1 MFKRVIAVA
10 PAQVSRIASTT
21 LSTARPQFIQSLTP
35 SVSIASQNVA
45 RRSYHEKVLDHYNNP
60 RNVGSMSK
68 NDTDVGTGLVGA
80 PACGDVMK
88 LQIKVDPSNDTI
100 TDVKFKT
107 FGCGSAIASSSYLTE
122 LVRGMTLEQAGRIRN
137 TEIAKELCLP
147 PVKLHCSML
156 AEDAIKS
163 AINNYYTK
171 NPKAKQTDL
180 GGTGASMP
188 KIEIEKLPADAP
200 MAASA

>member
-1 MFKRVIAVA
+1 MFKRVLATA
-10 PAQVSRIASTT
+10 PAQASRALQTA
-21 LSTARPQFIQSLTP
+21 ARPTTAQFARTTTP
-35 SVSIASQNVA
+35 ALQHA
-45 RRSYHEKVLDHYNNP
+45 TQQRSYHERVLDHYNNP
-60 RNVGSMSK
+60 RNVGSMQK
-68 NDTDVGTGLVGA
+68 NNADVGTGLVGA

-88 LQIKVDPSNDTI
+88 LQIKVDPNNDTI

-122 LVRGMTLEQAGRIRN
+122 LVRGMTLEQAGKIRN

-163 AINNYYTK
+163 AITNYYTK

-180 GGTGASMP
+180 GGTGAAMP

-200 MAASA
+200 TQAAAA